1 MRRRE
6 NCLNS
11 TVDLRI
17 QDKSYTNHI
26 MTLRRIKPSIETTQ
40 PETPLH
46 FSLHQDSWEKNREEN
61 IERSNLLQSRT
72 QFSKTKSFNDTNNKS
87 VSFSGITARS
97 QSKNRPSTSYSTPKI
112 YNKSSS
118 RSQNNYHISESQ
130 VFLTQTN
137 VKQQPK
143 QKSRNKTKID
153 IFLSKT
159 PPNQWKQVDLSNK
172 EENENDDEHN
182 SQVEPKKKKIE
193 RSPYRPAAKK
203 VLKMQK
209 IVSNQ
214 FNKRY
219 LRTEMAIRK
228 SYNMNSES
236 NFETDSECVANITD
250 DTLTS
255 ENSILKNASL
265 ILRSSTGENDKEVAN
280 NTNNKIDNDLD
291 EDFEKFDDDDEK
303 ETSDELQKETVNSRS
318 SKSNE
323 SSGSSAK
330 DDQIYNSEHS
340 NNDELKD
347 HPENENKKKR
357 RKVIRKKVRKVRVVH
372 QPHNDDTDD
381 LQEIN
386 LSDN

>member
-46 FSLHQDSWEKNREEN
+46 FTLHQESWEKNREEN

-137 VKQQPK
+137 IKQKPK
-143 QKSRNKTKID
+143 QKSHNKTKID

-172 EENENDDEHN
+172 NENENDDEHN
-182 SQVEPKKKKIE
+182 SKAEPKQKKIK
-193 RSPYRPAAKK
+193 RSPYRPAAKE

-265 ILRSSTGENDKEVAN
+265 ILRTSTGENDKEIEK
-280 NTNNKIDNDLD
+280 NTENKIDDDID
-291 EDFEKFDDDDEK
+291 EDFEKFDDDDDEK
-303 ETSDELQKETVNSRS
+303 NTSDELQKEIVN

-323 SSGSSAK
+323 SSGSSVK
-330 DDQIYNSEHS
+330 DDQIKYSENS

-357 RKVIRKKVRKVRVVH
+357 KKVIRKKIRKVRVVH
-372 QPHNDDTDD
+372 KPHNDDTDD
-381 LQEIN
+381 LHEIN
-386 LSDN
+386 ISDS